1 MPMTVEL
8 VISMLAAARIGA
20 IHSVVFAGFSA
31 DALAER
37 IVDARCKLLLTAD
50 GVHRAGKFI
59 PLKDISDQAVAKCR
73 KVKHFVTNVIVYHHL
88 KCPVKSVGNSS
99 SNNGTRSLLS
109 PTPAPVAAT
118 NGHANGHVMNGLS
131 NGSAILNGLPKVPN
145 GLTNGTTNGVYLNGS
160 LNGSTLSNGVCTNG
174 EAKVNGHTN
183 GGSNGAT
190 NGSSSPAIPAIPW
203 DPEVDLWWHEVM
215 GKSSDQ
221 CEPVWVDSEDPLFIL
236 YTSGSTGKPK
246 GVVHTTGGYM
256 IYAATTFKYVFN
268 YNGGD
273 VFFCTADLG
282 WITGHTVNVYGA
294 LANAA
299 TIVLFDGTPFYP
311 DASRLWQ
318 IVDAH
323 SVSIF
328 YTAPTAI
335 RSLMKFGDKYVH
347 RYKRDSLKLL
357 GTAGE
362 PINPEAWYWYYSVVG
377 NRRCPIVDT
386 FWQTETVSPAH
397 GLLFFDFPSFS
408 RPSRGSLYCPPRDPR
423 VPHDVR
429 SPLLI
434 RRVFPWTLLFLP
446 PHEERLLFSGEHFLP
461 DALLARRSRGWRQ
474 GKSGTEKREDFMPS
488 LSHMCV
494 LSLSVT
500 VWRPVCHHPPPI
512 SPSSPVLLMERPL
525 DAVRLPLPCF
535 EHVFVKRPKK
545 GSTHARQP
553 LRVT

>member
-1 MPMTVEL
+1 MKAQICKLSNVYKSKGIRKGDRIAIYMPMTVEL

-20 IHSVVFAGFSA
+20 VHSVVFAGFSA

-37 IVDARCKLLLTAD
+37 IVDARCKLLITAD

-59 PLKDISDQAVAKCR
+59 PLKDISDQAVQKCC
-73 KVKHFVTNVIVYHHL
+73 KVKHFITNVIVYHHL
-88 KCPVKSVGNSS
+88 KCPVKSCGNLSS
-99 SNNGTRSLLS
+99 GS
-109 PTPAPVAAT
+109 AAT
-118 NGHANGHVMNGLS
+118 TVTTVTAPAVNGQVNGYANGYIPNGLS
-131 NGSAILNGLPKVPN
+131 NGSILNV
-145 GLTNGTTNGVYLNGS
+145 V
-160 LNGSTLSNGVCTNG
+160 SNGVS
-174 EAKVNGHTN
+174 KSV
-183 GGSNGAT
+183 GSNGQVNGQVNGYTNGIMNGYMNGEFKNSNGT
-190 NGSSSPAIPAIPW
+190 NGSVNGCITNGATGGMNGINGTGVKIPAIPW
-203 DPEVDLWWHEVM
+203 DPEIDLWWHEVM
-215 GKSSDQ
+215 AKSSDQ

-282 WITGHTVNVYGA
+282 WITGHTVNVYGS
-294 LANAA
+294 LANGA

-335 RSLMKFGDKYVH
+335 RSLMKFGDKYVT

-386 FWQTETVSPAH
+386 FWQTETVSYFFSLPFSISTFNHLIGSSIAIP
-397 GLLFFDFPSFS
+397 LLLIIIIWGSSDVNERERGDKRGKRWNDVMRVAETPPFFLTS
-408 RPSRGSLYCPPRDPR
+408 R
-423 VPHDVR
+423 VP
-429 SPLLI
+429 
-434 RRVFPWTLLFLP
+434 
-446 PHEERLLFSGEHFLP
+446 RL
-461 DALLARRSRGWRQ
+461 
-474 GKSGTEKREDFMPS
+474 
-488 LSHMCV
+488 V
-494 LSLSVT
+494 
-500 VWRPVCHHPPPI
+500 
-512 SPSSPVLLMERPL
+512 SS
-525 DAVRLPLPCF
+525 
-535 EHVFVKRPKK
+535 
-545 GSTHARQP
+545 
-553 LRVT
+553 